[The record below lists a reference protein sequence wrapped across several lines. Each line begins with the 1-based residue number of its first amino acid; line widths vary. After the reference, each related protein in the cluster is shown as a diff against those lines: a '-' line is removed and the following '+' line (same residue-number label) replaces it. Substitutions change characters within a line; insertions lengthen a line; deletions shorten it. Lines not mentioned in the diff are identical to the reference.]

1 MAPPILNIDALD
13 LQPWGHS
20 VSIPGAG
27 KASDRYEARIGFA
40 SGQLGAQKL
49 AYNLTVLPPG
59 KSAFPFHCH
68 SVNEEMFFVVEGRGE
83 LRLGAAVHPIRAGDL
98 IACPPGGAETA
109 HQIVN
114 TSKADLKFLAVSTRL
129 SPEVCEYPDTG
140 RFGLLAQM
148 PGAAGGK
155 PRELRFMGRAS
166 DSLEYWDGE

>member
-1 MAPPILNIDALD
+1 
-13 LQPWGHS
+13 
-20 VSIPGAG
+20 
-27 KASDRYEARIGFA
+27 
-40 SGQLGAQKL
+40 
-49 AYNLTVLPPG
+49 
-59 KSAFPFHCH
+59 
-68 SVNEEMFFVVEGRGE
+68 MFFVVEGQGE
-83 LRLGAAVHPIRAGDL
+83 LRLGTAVHPIRAGDL

-114 TSKADLKFLAVSTRL
+114 TSNADLKFLAVSTRL

-148 PGAAGGK
+148 PGAAGGN